1 MDAIKECD
9 ESNMFMSEL
18 LKLVLNAGL
27 TNGHLPDGEM
37 PHMSPDVQKFQREH
51 VQMFTDNYIPIVR
64 YLSMHKN
71 ESISTKAILPDAIKN
86 APPKMKLVRV
96 HVIQKDGID
105 ALDTSTWASVL
116 ASIDVSYEYRPADA
130 PASPTPAN
138 GAPSASKLADNN
150 PLAAAMAVTTSPR
163 SIGGGS
169 PRAEQAGSPPE
180 MVSPVAAMMAAMI
193 ASTGSKTEPKEKQPE
208 KQPEKL
214 TSKMKRTPRAKM
226 EKCRLETL
234 RKICEDVE
242 QSGTGTKDVLIARF
256 LG

>member
-18 LKLVLNAGL
+18 IKLILNAGL
-27 TNGHLPDGEM
+27 TNGHLPDGLM
-37 PHMSPDVQKFQREH
+37 PHVAPNVQKFLREN
-51 VQMFTDNYIPIVR
+51 VQMFYDNYLPIVR
-64 YLSMHKN
+64 HLSMHKN
-71 ESISTKAILPDAIKN
+71 ESIRTKAILPDAIKN

-150 PLAAAMAVTTSPR
+150 PLAAAMAVTTSPC

-208 KQPEKL
+208 KL
-214 TSKMKRTPRAKM
+214 KRTPRAKM

-256 LG
+256 LE